1 MLRLLVLVTD
11 QPLTGWLW
19 RVTMVLTT
27 IMCVFFTGVFGHAS
41 WAAATQENDRRSAT
55 IFAALTLLFLVAPF
69 AALYLKGRTEEILCP
84 KHVMVHGRPALH
96 FPGDRRGMKLS
107 TMMYPVLAAVCI
119 AFGLPSNGGE
129 LRPSAVIVW
138 ALAALFLSYPLF
150 AVAGRFVE
158 DGTFITE
165 QGVAIRARGLRAEL
179 PWTSIAGSTT
189 YRERPFLYERIA
201 IHLYPGSP
209 REVTTTVP
217 WWIGSPRPRGDTVFL
232 TKVQV
237 PGFFR
242 REFATNPG
250 NWIADFADDPPTSQQ
265 LEKSDVTPSQTRRAE
280 FVSSL
285 RNRAEHREAPPSSD

>member
-1 MLRLLVLVTD
+1 MLRLLVLATD

-19 RVTMVLTT
+19 RVNMVLTT

-119 AFGLPSNGGE
+119 ALGLPSNGGE

-138 ALAALFLSYPLF
+138 LSPHSSSLIPSSQWQ
-150 AVAGRFVE
+150 ADSPRTGRLSPSKE
-158 DGTFITE
+158 WRSGL
-165 QGVAIRARGLRAEL
+165 GVCGRNFPGPASLGLQ
-179 PWTSIAGSTT
+179 
-189 YRERPFLYERIA
+189 RIDSGRSSMS
-201 IHLYPGSP
+201 GSP
-209 REVTTTVP
+209 FTFTL
-217 WWIGSPRPRGDTVFL
+217 G
-232 TKVQV
+232 
-237 PGFFR
+237 
-242 REFATNPG
+242 
-250 NWIADFADDPPTSQQ
+250 
-265 LEKSDVTPSQTRRAE
+265 
-280 FVSSL
+280 
-285 RNRAEHREAPPSSD
+285 APAR